1 LCIQACGNAYLDLT
15 KVKNVGIVHGMNYTP
30 RKVFEDFH
38 TANWHRAILLC
49 HRRCGKT
56 FASVAEK
63 LKRAYN
69 GPQDGQYL
77 FISPLAE
84 QSMANTI
91 GMFARFDNGEGY
103 ITKVDKTA
111 GVLSLANG
119 AQITLGGARTAEKYR
134 GRYLDGC
141 FDYNTEVLTEFGWMK
156 IGDVVTKNR
165 QIKLAQF
172 NQESHAVSFAYP
184 TKYFEFLDRE
194 TMNVDFGKLTGDVTC
209 TPNHEFL
216 VRDGRRN
223 IWKKVTADKLNNH
236 MVWHASGKQLVHEKL
251 APIQKLAIALQV
263 DGCLKYTTDYHRKHA
278 TAAWVISIKKE
289 RKIKR
294 LDNILSQV
302 DGIKYTKSVGNKRKY
317 AVYNITTPANIT
329 KKLTTFFSLESLI
342 NKAEDFVKE
351 VAEWDGYKYPT
362 GLYYSSTDKDN
373 RDFVQA
379 VAFMAGY
386 IATTGV
392 QVDNRSDK
400 YNDVYRLFM
409 HKKDEVQ
416 IKIDSKEYNSQKQ
429 TVYCVEMPEHT
440 MVVRGR
446 RPIITG
452 NCIVDEI
459 SQVPPEIIA
468 EVILPCLADRNGW
481 LAFLGTARVDDDYR
495 LYKLYKEYKD
505 DPNWFVKKISVY
517 DNPEAFPPE
526 RIKEI
531 HDEHIKFC
539 LASGMSMTQAEQ
551 SFNVE
556 FECDFS
562 FIDEG
567 RPNMTALF
575 YPELQSLFD
584 AKPPR
589 LLEPT
594 DTTVVNIPS
603 ATKTAVFDIS
613 HSAGR
618 DYTVATIVAETT
630 TTPIVTNIIWE
641 NNQPLQYWFDYLR
654 QQGIRNV
661 ALPFDAATIN
671 KETMLS
677 LVQTFKREGFNVV
690 RIKRLLREEQ
700 VENGRWLL
708 NNARFSKDCIPG
720 LSQIGLF
727 QEFSNRHGLPQDVVA
742 SLLYAGQVLRK
753 KHVKIELANAIKTRY
768 NNNMDLYDN
777 HVSYYG
783 DIITGE

>member
-1 LCIQACGNAYLDLT
+1 
-15 KVKNVGIVHGMNYTP
+15 MNYKP
-30 RKVFEDFH
+30 RKVFVDFH

-56 FASVAEK
+56 FAAVAEK

-111 GVLSLANG
+111 GVLNLANG
-119 AQITLGGARTAEKYR
+119 AQLTLGGARTAEKYR

-141 FDYNTEVLTEFGWMK
+141 
-156 IGDVVTKNR
+156 
-165 QIKLAQF
+165 
-172 NQESHAVSFAYP
+172 
-184 TKYFEFLDRE
+184 
-194 TMNVDFGKLTGDVTC
+194 
-209 TPNHEFL
+209 
-216 VRDGRRN
+216 
-223 IWKKVTADKLNNH
+223 
-236 MVWHASGKQLVHEKL
+236 
-251 APIQKLAIALQV
+251 
-263 DGCLKYTTDYHRKHA
+263 
-278 TAAWVISIKKE
+278 
-289 RKIKR
+289 
-294 LDNILSQV
+294 
-302 DGIKYTKSVGNKRKY
+302 
-317 AVYNITTPANIT
+317 
-329 KKLTTFFSLESLI
+329 
-342 NKAEDFVKE
+342 
-351 VAEWDGYKYPT
+351 
-362 GLYYSSTDKDN
+362 
-373 RDFVQA
+373 
-379 VAFMAGY
+379 
-386 IATTGV
+386 
-392 QVDNRSDK
+392 
-400 YNDVYRLFM
+400 
-409 HKKDEVQ
+409 
-416 IKIDSKEYNSQKQ
+416 
-429 TVYCVEMPEHT
+429 
-440 MVVRGR
+440 
-446 RPIITG
+446 
-452 NCIVDEI
+452 IVDEI

-468 EVILPCLADRNGW
+468 DVILPCLADRNGW

-539 LASGMSMTQAEQ
+539 LASGMSMLQAEQ

-556 FECDFS
+556 FECNFD

-567 RPNMTALF
+567 KPNMTALF
-575 YPELQSLFD
+575 YQELQDLFD
-584 AKPPR
+584 SKPSR
-589 LLEPT
+589 LLDPT
-594 DTTVVNIPS
+594 DKVVVSIPP

-618 DYTVATIVAETT
+618 DYTVATIVAETAT
-630 TTPIVTNIIWE
+630 SPIVTNIVWE

-654 QQGIRNV
+654 TQNIRNV
-661 ALPFDAATIN
+661 ALPFDAATVN

-708 NNARFSKDCIPG
+708 NNARFSKDCVPG
-720 LSQIGLF
+720 LSQLGLF
-727 QEFSNRHGLPQDVVA
+727 NEFTNRHGLPQDVA
-742 SLLYAGQVLRK
+742 SSMLYAGQVMRK
-753 KHVKIELANAIKTRY
+753 KHVKIELAQNIRTRY
-768 NNNMDLYDN
+768 NNNVDVYDTGVSLYGN
-777 HVSYYG
+777 
-783 DIITGE
+783 IITGE

>member
-1 LCIQACGNAYLDLT
+1 
-15 KVKNVGIVHGMNYTP
+15 MNYTP

-134 GRYLDGC
+134 GRYLDG
-141 FDYNTEVLTEFGWMK
+141 
-156 IGDVVTKNR
+156 
-165 QIKLAQF
+165 
-172 NQESHAVSFAYP
+172 
-184 TKYFEFLDRE
+184 
-194 TMNVDFGKLTGDVTC
+194 
-209 TPNHEFL
+209 
-216 VRDGRRN
+216 
-223 IWKKVTADKLNNH
+223 
-236 MVWHASGKQLVHEKL
+236 
-251 APIQKLAIALQV
+251 
-263 DGCLKYTTDYHRKHA
+263 
-278 TAAWVISIKKE
+278 
-289 RKIKR
+289 
-294 LDNILSQV
+294 
-302 DGIKYTKSVGNKRKY
+302 
-317 AVYNITTPANIT
+317 
-329 KKLTTFFSLESLI
+329 
-342 NKAEDFVKE
+342 
-351 VAEWDGYKYPT
+351 
-362 GLYYSSTDKDN
+362 
-373 RDFVQA
+373 
-379 VAFMAGY
+379 
-386 IATTGV
+386 
-392 QVDNRSDK
+392 
-400 YNDVYRLFM
+400 
-409 HKKDEVQ
+409 
-416 IKIDSKEYNSQKQ
+416 
-429 TVYCVEMPEHT
+429 
-440 MVVRGR
+440 
-446 RPIITG
+446 
-452 NCIVDEI
+452 CIVDEI

-654 QQGIRNV
+654 QQGIHNV